1 VRKTNAD
8 QLTRIDKLKKQ
19 VDTQDT
25 SIQDLK
31 RAALTDQTEIK
42 DLRAKFRLAEA
53 ERAGLQTKY
62 NEAVRTKQ
70 TSDSTKAARLDELNK
85 RDQRIAELERVMS
98 VEKKRREEVESKL
111 RAAVST
117 KVEDEKRRSG
127 ENAKTRTRLEQAEAE
142 TAQVRAELD
151 ADQKHSE
158 AQREELMAQ
167 VEVLRDMLLQ
177 AAMHYGKLVLETVSR
192 VVHDELRHEYSSLQ
206 FHTFRLE
213 RKLANTEAQVAE
225 LASLI
230 RQSQDANSLLENE
243 LRAAEEERNWN
254 IAALEDA
261 QADLRSGQFDTSHAS
276 LTDTLAT
283 SQKEHLLSELEI
295 QGAFSS
301 SESRSAKFYSRLNCE
316 LVALC
321 AAMRT
326 ELDAELLVSQTR
338 AIELQTAKA
347 LQDVTCTDLHAAR
360 TELESTKKQLEEVS
374 SSLNAIRA
382 KEGALVQEVKEVRS
396 QNKEQTTIHKQAL
409 EKEKE
414 TATRLASSLQQS
426 KVAEE
431 ELRTEINQWVVII
444 ILEPFV

>member
-1 VRKTNAD
+1 VRKTSAD

-25 SIQDLK
+25 GIQDLK
-31 RAALTDQTEIK
+31 RAALTDQAEIK
-42 DLRAKFRLAEA
+42 DLRAKLRLAEA
-53 ERAGLQTKY
+53 ERTGLQTKY

-85 RDQRIAELERVMS
+85 RDQRIAELERAMS
-98 VEKKRREEVESKL
+98 AEKKRREEVESKL
-111 RAAVST
+111 REAVSA
-117 KVEDEKRRSG
+117 KAENEKRRSG

-151 ADQKHSE
+151 ADRKHSE
-158 AQREELMAQ
+158 AHREELVAQ

-177 AAMHYGKLVLETVSR
+177 AATHYGKLVSETVSK
-192 VVHDELRHEYSSLQ
+192 VAHDELRHEYNSLQ

-225 LASLI
+225 LASHI
-230 RQSQDANSLLENE
+230 RQSQDANGLLENV
-243 LRAAEEERNWN
+243 LRAAEEERNWY
-254 IAALEDA
+254 IAVLEDA
-261 QADLRSGQFDTSHAS
+261 RADLPSGHFDTSHA
-276 LTDTLAT
+276 LLADTLAS
-283 SQKEHLLSELEI
+283 SQKEDLLSELEI
-295 QGAFSS
+295 QRALSS
-301 SESRSAKFYSRLNCE
+301 SESRSAKFYSRLHCE
-316 LVALC
+316 LVASC

-326 ELDAELLVSQTR
+326 ELDAELLLSQR

-347 LQDVTCTDLHAAR
+347 LQDVTATDLHAAR
-360 TELESTKKQLEEVS
+360 TELESTNKQLEAVS
-374 SSLNAIRA
+374 SSLSAIRA
-382 KEGALVQEVKEVRS
+382 KEVALVQEVKEVRS
-396 QNKEQTTIHKQAL
+396 QNKEQTTTHKQAL
-409 EKEKE
+409 QKEKE

-431 ELRTEINQWVVII
+431 ELRGEINQWATT